1 MTQHEI
7 KNRWTG
13 EVLFTCE
20 VPEGM
25 ESGMIARHA
34 VEAAIANG
42 ANLRGANLEDANLRD
57 ANLRGANL
65 RDANLRDAN
74 LRGANLQYANLQYAN
89 LQGADLRDANL
100 QYANLQGAD
109 LRDANLRGA
118 NLQYANL
125 QYANLQGA
133 NLRGANLRGAD
144 LRGAKHAPLVI
155 TSLYWPVHISGTGMM
170 RIGCQEHS
178 IERWKGFTDEQIS
191 HMAGDALE
199 FWNQHKAML
208 LNICDAYKHAEEVEE
223 QA

>member
-34 VEAAIANG
+34 VEAAIAER
-42 ANLRGANLEDANLRD
+42 ANLRGANLEGANLRDANLEGANLWD

-65 RDANLRDAN
+65 WDANLQDADLCGANLWGANLQDANLR
-74 LRGANLQYANLQYAN
+74 
-89 LQGADLRDANL
+89 
-100 QYANLQGAD
+100 
-109 LRDANLRGA
+109 
-118 NLQYANL
+118 
-125 QYANLQGA
+125 GA

-144 LRGAKHAPLVI
+144 LRGADLRGADLRGADLRGANLEYANLEDAKNAPLVI
-155 TSLYWPVHISGTGMM
+155 NGLRWMVYISGTGIM

-178 IERWKGFTDEQIS
+178 IERWKGFSDELIS
-191 HMAGDALE
+191 RMDGYALE
-199 FWNQHKAML
+199 FWNQHKVML
-208 LNICDAYKHAEEVEE
+208 LGNCDLYKHAEEAEKQE
-223 QA
+223 A

>member
-42 ANLRGANLEDANLRD
+42 AD
-57 ANLRGANL
+57 LRGANL
-65 RDANLRDAN
+65 R
-74 LRGANLQYANLQYAN
+74 
-89 LQGADLRDANL
+89 
-100 QYANLQGAD
+100 
-109 LRDANLRGA
+109 
-118 NLQYANL
+118 
-125 QYANLQGA
+125 GA

-144 LRGAKHAPLVI
+144 LEDADLRGAKNAPMII
-155 TSLYWPVHISGTGMM
+155 TGLRWPVHISGTGIM

-178 IERWKGFTDEQIS
+178 IERWKGFSDELIS
-191 HMAGDALE
+191 RMDGDALE
-199 FWNQHKAML
+199 FWNQHKVML
-208 LNICDAYKHAEEVEE
+208 LGNCDLYKHAEEAEKQE
-223 QA
+223 A